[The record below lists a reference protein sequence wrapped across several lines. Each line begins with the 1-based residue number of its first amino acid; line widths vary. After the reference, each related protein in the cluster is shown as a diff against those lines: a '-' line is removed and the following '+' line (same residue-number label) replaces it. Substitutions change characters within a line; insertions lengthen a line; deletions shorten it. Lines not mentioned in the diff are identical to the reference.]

1 MRRYNPPHPGLV
13 IRDYLNDVTVSD
25 AAKHLGITRTSLSR
39 ILNGKTGI
47 SPLMAIKLE
56 KAFGGITA
64 ESWLAMQAKYDLW
77 QEEQSYDDTVIPFEF
92 A

>member
-1 MRRYNPPHPGLV
+1 MRMYNPPHSSLV
-13 IRDYLNDVTVSD
+13 LREYLEDITVSD
-25 AAKHLGITRTSLSR
+25 AAKHLDITRASLSR

-56 KAFGGITA
+56 KALGGITA

-77 QEEQSYDDTVIPFEF
+77 QEEQRYEDTVIPFEF

>member
-1 MRRYNPPHPGLV
+1 MSIPDSVPELPTPSVLRPCEALAPYPVSYTHL
-13 IRDYLNDVTVSD
+13 DVY
-25 AAKHLGITRTSLSR
+25 KRQ
-39 ILNGKTGI
+39 
-47 SPLMAIKLE
+47 PLMAIKLE

>member
-1 MRRYNPPHPGLV
+1 MRMYNPPHPGLV
-13 IRDYLNDVTVSD
+13 IREYLDDVTVSD

-56 KAFGGITA
+56 KAFGGIKA